1 MDFDS
6 DDSIKSL
13 IDPNQQTIE
22 ELQSNLDKYQEEM
35 KAL

>member
-22 ELQSNLDKYQEEM
+22 ELQNSLNNYEK
-35 KAL
+35 